1 MYGIEFYDEY
11 LLHMGNLKN
20 KPDLATPYKIEY
32 LKTLIKDNKVY
43 KFISFQEHSEIKLKT
58 LMEEKIW
65 FSFYKTLNDDTEF
78 QINYKIKK
86 VVSKTGCSKDY
97 IKLITNYLTEMYDVF
112 SLTYS
117 YEDYMW
123 REYAAGGNGVCVEYN
138 VGDYDF
144 LYPVE
149 YCDKSAIDFT
159 QMIIEAI
166 KNEGMALS
174 IIPWVVKNS
183 YNSNAG
189 IDSTREKE
197 VRILYCPYD
206 LADFNGGRVE
216 YNIKERRGYK
226 GIAKPLTE
234 FGMTTSRIIIGNKC
248 NQYMSSEIIRYAD
261 KKHIYY
267 DFQKE

>member
-20 KPDLATPYKIEY
+20 KPDLATPCKIEY

-123 REYAAGGNGVCVEYN
+123 REYAAGCNGVCVEYN
-138 VGDYDF
+138 V
-144 LYPVE
+144 
-149 YCDKSAIDFT
+149 
-159 QMIIEAI
+159 
-166 KNEGMALS
+166 
-174 IIPWVVKNS
+174 
-183 YNSNAG
+183 
-189 IDSTREKE
+189 
-197 VRILYCPYD
+197 
-206 LADFNGGRVE
+206 
-216 YNIKERRGYK
+216 
-226 GIAKPLTE
+226 
-234 FGMTTSRIIIGNKC
+234 
-248 NQYMSSEIIRYAD
+248 
-261 KKHIYY
+261 
-267 DFQKE
+267 

>member
-20 KPDLATPYKIEY
+20 KLDLATPYKIEY
-32 LKTLIKDNKVY
+32 LKTLIKNNKVY

-174 IIPWVVKNS
+174 IIPWVVKN
-183 YNSNAG
+183 
-189 IDSTREKE
+189 
-197 VRILYCPYD
+197 
-206 LADFNGGRVE
+206 
-216 YNIKERRGYK
+216 YK
-226 GIAKPLTE
+226 KL
-234 FGMTTSRIIIGNKC
+234 
-248 NQYMSSEIIRYAD
+248 YMS
-261 KKHIYY
+261 
-267 DFQKE
+267 F